1 MGMDLKDRFQRGETM
16 EYYIGLKLDSYY
28 FVHIF
33 EDGFEEKV
41 MVHEDNI
48 DGFIE
53 CLEYF
58 GFRQ

>member
-1 MGMDLKDRFQRGETM
+1 MK
-16 EYYIGLKLDSYY
+16 YYIGLKLDSYY
-28 FVHIF
+28 FVHII
-33 EDGFEEKV
+33 EDGFEDKV

-58 GFRQ
+58 GFKQ